1 MAYGPSMFLG
11 TRSTQPEYL
20 DSPERTAS
28 ELEQHYLWLNRINR
42 LTRFERPFRIWI
54 PRLLPEAVCSRLT
67 LLDVGAG
74 DGALGRC
81 LTAWA
86 KTRGWDWSFTDLDV
100 SPTVCALNP
109 SARPVLGSATSL
121 PFADNQFDVVIA
133 NTMTHHLE
141 SEEAVAAHFRE
152 AARVARRR
160 VLVCDM
166 QRRLPFFLFLG
177 ATLWLVGAPR
187 EFRQDGL
194 QSVRRGWRVSEWERL
209 ARAAGLPG
217 ARVWAEHG
225 SRVLLTV
232 DKDPDQ
238 IRQAR

>member
-1 MAYGPSMFLG
+1 MFLE

-54 PRLLPEAVCSRLT
+54 PRLFPENACRRLT
-67 LLDVGAG
+67 FLDVGAG

-81 LTAWA
+81 LTLWA
-86 KTRGWDWSFTDLDV
+86 KTQGWDWSFTDLDT
-100 SPTVCALNP
+100 STTVCALNP
-109 SARPVLGSATSL
+109 SGRAVLGSATAL
-121 PFADNQFDVVIA
+121 PFADNQFDVVVA

-141 SEEAVAAHFRE
+141 SDEAVSVHFRE
-152 AARVARRR
+152 AARVARHR
-160 VLVCDM
+160 VLICDM
-166 QRRLPFFLFLG
+166 QRRLPFFLLLG
-177 ATLWLVGAPR
+177 TTLWMVGAPR

-209 ARAAGLPG
+209 ARAAGLPR

-232 DKDPDQ
+232 DKNADQ
-238 IRQAR
+238 TRHAR